1 MAITT
6 TVSNERNRGKE
17 KRKGS
22 CSINTE
28 TNGRRFPGAWARCA
42 GARARSVGLLD
53 GAGTRK
59 ARLRAGT
66 SGARCGWATQLA
78 QTQVQG
84 RARGLRTRR
93 ESRVLGVAWL
103 GRLPGSVAARRRPRL
118 VGREKQGRESNRRR
132 LLREWRERTEGEGVW
147 EAAAGKNPRG
157 ARAAG
162 NRVWGLGPGGP
173 AGEAL
178 VFLIPRCIFKELEKS

>member
-1 MAITT
+1 MTITT

-42 GARARSVGLLD
+42 GARARSVELLD

-66 SGARCGWATQLA
+66 SGARRGWATRLA
-78 QTQVQG
+78 WTQVQG
-84 RARGLRTRR
+84 GARGLRAHGARAGCSA
-93 ESRVLGVAWL
+93 SRGSAGCLVRWLRGVGLGWA
-103 GRLPGSVAARRRPRL
+103 GERSRG
-118 VGREKQGRESNRRR
+118 ERESNRRR
-132 LLREWRERTEGEGVW
+132 LLREWRERIEGERESGRRRW
-147 EAAAGKNPRG
+147 LGKIPG

-178 VFLIPRCIFKELEKS
+178 VFFLFFL